1 MRTLFPVST
10 SLSLAVLS
18 SLTLAD
24 LVSVA
29 RIVDQSLHKQFDNR
43 HWTFFPTLEVLYEW
57 MYAEEEWFAYRK
69 CRIASDG
76 LDVGRPNHR
85 VFRVS

>member
-1 MRTLFPVST
+1 MRTSFPVST
-10 SLSLAVLS
+10 SLSLAVLP

-24 LVSVA
+24 LVGAA
-29 RIVDQSLHKQFDNR
+29 RIVDKSLHEQFDNR
-43 HWTFFPTLEVLYEW
+43 HWTFFPTLDVLHEW
-57 MYAEEEWFAYRK
+57 IYAEEEWIAYRK

-76 LDVGRPNHR
+76 LDIGRPNHR